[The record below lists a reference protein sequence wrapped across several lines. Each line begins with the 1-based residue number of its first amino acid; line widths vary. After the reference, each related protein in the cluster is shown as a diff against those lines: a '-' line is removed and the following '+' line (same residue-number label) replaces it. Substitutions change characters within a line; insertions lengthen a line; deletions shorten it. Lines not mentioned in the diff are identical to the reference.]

1 MGDRKRLRYGMVGGG
16 IGAFIGAVHR
26 NAIALEETADLVA
39 ACFSSRKE
47 KNQKTGE
54 FYGIA
59 QDRVYDSYEEMAK
72 AESEREDGIDFVSIV
87 TPNATH
93 YEVAKAFLEAGIHVA
108 CEKPL
113 CFTVEQ
119 GEELEKIAKEK
130 HLLFAVF
137 YAYTGYSMVKLAK
150 ELVAAGEIGS
160 VINVNAEYLQDWL
173 IDEIGGGNQTTTKLS
188 VWRTNPAKSGISN
201 CVGDIGTHIEDTVAY
216 ITGMH
221 PKKVAAVLDNFGMD
235 LDLNANILVEYE
247 NGVHGV
253 YSCSQVC
260 AGHLNGL
267 VIRIFGTEGAIE
279 WIQEEPDNLKVT
291 KKGQPD
297 QNYHRGTG
305 YVIGRAAERN
315 HIPAGHP
322 EGLTFAFANIYHE
335 FIEAVLKSVN
345 GEEIKTEEYDFPC
358 VHDGVM
364 GVRFI
369 TASVKSSKNGSEW
382 VELQE

>member
-26 NAIALEETADLVA
+26 RAIALEETADLVA
-39 ACFSSRKE
+39 GCFSSRRE
-47 KNQKTGE
+47 KNQETGD

-59 QDRVYDSYEEMAK
+59 ADRLYASYEEMAK
-72 AESEREDGIDFVSIV
+72 AESAREDGIDFVSIV
-87 TPNATH
+87 TQNATH

-119 GEELEKIAKEK
+119 GEELERIAKEK
-130 HLLFAVF
+130 HLMFAVT
-137 YAYTGYSMVKLAK
+137 YTYTGYAMVKLAR
-150 ELVAAGEIGS
+150 ELVAAGEIGNI
-160 VINVNAEYLQDWL
+160 VNINAEYLQDWL
-173 IDEIGGGNQTTTKLS
+173 IDEIGGGNQTTTKMS
-188 VWRTNPAKSGISN
+188 VWRTDPAKSGISN

-221 PKKVAAVLDNFGMD
+221 PKKVAAVLDNYGMD

-267 VIRIFGTEGAIE
+267 VIRIFGSEGSLE
-279 WIQEEPDNLKVT
+279 WVQEDPDYLKVT

-297 QNYHRGTG
+297 QIYHRGTG
-305 YVIGRAAERN
+305 YITGMAAERN
-315 HIPAGHP
+315 HIPSGHP
-322 EGLTFAFANIYHE
+322 EGLTFAFANIYHG
-335 FIEAVLKSVN
+335 FMADVLECVN
-345 GEEIKTEEYDFPC
+345 GHAPEKAGDYPS
-358 VHDGVM
+358 VSDGVS

-369 TASVKSSKNGSEW
+369 HAVVNSGKNGSGWTE
-382 VELQE
+382 V